1 MKSPI
6 DSLDIVTI
14 YAFLEALAQQD
25 EPLPPDLKR
34 QINEVGHL
42 FTENPKAAA
51 NRLLDLAEYET
62 IKPIY
67 DQVRI
72 ECQRQY
78 QPKTQIKIKP
88 LNQPTSSEPVSPPIP
103 GNIASIL
110 IASEP
115 TEEAKK
121 QSFQF
126 KNFFSGLFRS
136 ETK

>member
-115 TEEAKK
+115 TAEAKK

-126 KNFFSGLFRS
+126 KNFFPGLFRS